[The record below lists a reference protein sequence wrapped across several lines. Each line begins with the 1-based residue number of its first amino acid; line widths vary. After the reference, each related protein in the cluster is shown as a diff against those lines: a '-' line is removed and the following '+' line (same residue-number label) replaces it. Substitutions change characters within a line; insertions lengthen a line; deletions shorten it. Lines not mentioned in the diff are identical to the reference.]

1 MDRRQF
7 LKLAGGTALGP
18 AVSRFAGNG
27 AGSVLASGP
36 AALAHQSTARP
47 NYGPDPAPGTGP
59 APVTRKLMVLIN
71 LNPYVCQAMAE
82 SGLTNSYFHWNNPDW
97 LVENHIRDLR
107 HASFGYANYEVA
119 VSCAVNIVVD
129 DFARWPATDRRNTA
143 T

>member
-47 NYGPDPAPGTGP
+47 NYGPNPAPGTGP
-59 APVTRKLMVLIN
+59 APVTRKLLVLT
-71 LNPYVCQAMAE
+71 LNPAFAQSVVE
-82 SGLTNSYFHWNNPDW
+82 SEWTGILGWNDPDW
-97 LVENHIRDLR
+97 LVSQSHPGPAPCQFRLRKLREIVENVHLR
-107 HASFGYANYEVA
+107 QL
-119 VSCAVNIVVD
+119 
-129 DFARWPATDRRNTA
+129 R
-143 T
+143 